1 MLTTNKRIAKHIASQ
16 YYKEGVLYT
25 LFKAG
30 SAPRKQRE
38 GRLVPVFANPV
49 SRYRNA

>member
-1 MLTTNKRIAKHIASQ
+1 MFNAQKRIVKHIAEQ

-25 LFKAG
+25 LLK
-30 SAPRKQRE
+30 PQRKPRE
-38 GRLVPVFANPV
+38 GRGGRLMPVFAAPV